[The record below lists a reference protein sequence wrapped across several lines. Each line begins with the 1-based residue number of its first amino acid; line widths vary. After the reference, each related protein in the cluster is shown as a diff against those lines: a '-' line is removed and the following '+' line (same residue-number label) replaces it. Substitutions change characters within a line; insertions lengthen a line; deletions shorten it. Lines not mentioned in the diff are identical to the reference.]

1 MIIEDELP
9 FAFGEKPGFT
19 RFMAV
24 ACPQFDLPSR
34 RTCTRDTA
42 QTYFEHKGKLKIFFQ
57 EQCQR
62 VCLTTDC
69 WTSQQQ
75 ESYMTVTTHF
85 IDNDW
90 CLHKKIISFFKVKS
104 KKGDD
109 IGKHLQKVLL
119 DWGLHKIMTV
129 TVDNASAND
138 SGVSYLRR
146 QMNNLKTGITGGKY
160 LHKRCATHIVN
171 LIVQDGLKEVDTS
184 IKRVR
189 AGVRFFKNSPSRL
202 VKFKECAALEKV
214 DNKAFLSLDVYTRW
228 NSTHDMLAAAC
239 TYEKAFTRYAEEDPY
254 LQLICLVTRVMTR
267 VLVFLM
273 SMIGTMPGK
282 WLNF

>member
-1 MIIEDELP
+1 
-9 FAFGEKPGFT
+9 
-19 RFMAV
+19 
-24 ACPQFDLPSR
+24 
-34 RTCTRDTA
+34 
-42 QTYFEHKGKLKIFFQ
+42 
-57 EQCQR
+57 
-62 VCLTTDC
+62 
-69 WTSQQQ
+69 
-75 ESYMTVTTHF
+75 
-85 IDNDW
+85 
-90 CLHKKIISFFKVKS
+90 
-104 KKGDD
+104 
-109 IGKHLQKVLL
+109 
-119 DWGLHKIMTV
+119 MTV

-146 QMNNLKTGITGGKY
+146 QMNNLKTSIAGGKY
-160 LHKRCATHIVN
+160 LHMRCAAHIVN

-239 TYEKAFTRYAEEDPY
+239 PMKRHLQGMQRRIHT

-273 SMIGTMPGK
+273 TMIGKMQGR